1 MCGITGLLSRSERRE
16 HELRDVAARMTQTLA
31 HRGPDGTGVWLDAA
45 CGVAL
50 GHRRL
55 AVLDLS
61 EHGRQPM
68 LSHCGRLCLVYNGE
82 IYNHR
87 ALRQELET
95 LGHRF
100 RGRSDT
106 EVLLAALGQ
115 WGLERTLRRLVGMF
129 AFAVWDRREGTLQL
143 ARDAVGIKPLYYGWQ
158 GDCFLFG
165 SELKAFRAYP
175 GFEAEIDREALALLL
190 RHNYVPAPLSI
201 YRGISKLPAGCVL
214 SVSLQ
219 SPRPA
224 PQVWWD
230 LRQTAQEAA
239 ARPLQGSDHEAADAL
254 EHRLREAV
262 GLQMEADVP
271 LGAFLSGGI
280 DSSTVVAMMQA
291 QSARQV
297 ETFTI
302 GFEEAG
308 YSEAAQAKAVANHL
322 GTRHTEYYVTAQQT
336 REQIPRLPAVYDEP
350 FADSSQIPTMV
361 LCGLARQKVTVCLS
375 GDGGDEL
382 FCGYDRYF
390 YLQRLWRRM
399 AWCPGWLR
407 RAGATLARAA
417 AGALGSRRPARRL
430 HTLAEMLSV
439 ASGAEFYAR
448 FNTHWRNPAQ
458 VVLGA
463 GQAPMVAPAA
473 GAWPD
478 CRSLLEQMMG
488 LDAATYLPDD
498 LLVKVDRASMAVG
511 LEVRVPLLDH
521 RLAAFAWSLPLE
533 MKVRGGQTK
542 WLLRRVLERYL
553 PRALIDRPKM
563 GFGVPLAT
571 WLRGPLRDWAE
582 ALLAERRLRDE
593 GFFRPEPIRQKWIEH
608 LSGRHNWQYLLWDV
622 LVFQAWWEASRS
634 REPSGT

>member
-1 MCGITGLLSRSERRE
+1 
-16 HELRDVAARMTQTLA
+16 
-31 HRGPDGTGVWLDAA
+31 
-45 CGVAL
+45 
-50 GHRRL
+50 
-55 AVLDLS
+55 
-61 EHGRQPM
+61 
-68 LSHCGRLCLVYNGE
+68 
-82 IYNHR
+82 
-87 ALRQELET
+87 
-95 LGHRF
+95 
-100 RGRSDT
+100 
-106 EVLLAALGQ
+106 
-115 WGLERTLRRLVGMF
+115 MF
-129 AFAVWDRREGTLQL
+129 AFAVWDGQERTLRL
-143 ARDAVGIKPLYYGWQ
+143 ARDAMGIKPLYYGWQ
-158 GDCFLFG
+158 GGCFLFG
-165 SELKAFRAYP
+165 SELKALRAYP
-175 GFEAEIDREALALLL
+175 GFEAEIDREALALFL
-190 RHNYVPAPLSI
+190 RHNYVPAPRSI
-201 YRGISKLPAGCVL
+201 YRGIYKLPAGSAL
-214 SVSLQ
+214 AVSPQ
-219 SPRPA
+219 SLRPA
-224 PQVWWD
+224 PQFWWD

-254 EHRLREAV
+254 DHRLREAV
-262 GLQMEADVP
+262 ALQMEADVP

-291 QSARQV
+291 QTSRPV

-308 YSEAAQAKAVANHL
+308 YSEAAQAKAVARHL
-322 GTRHTEYYVTAQQT
+322 GTRHTEYYVTAEQT

-390 YLQRLWRRM
+390 YLERLWRRM

-407 RAGATLARAA
+407 KAGATVAQAVARAA
-417 AGALGSRRPARRL
+417 CSGRPARRL
-430 HTLAEMLSV
+430 HTLGEMLSA

-448 FNTHWRNPAQ
+448 FNTHWRNPAR

-463 GQAPMVAPAA
+463 EESPMLPAA
-473 GAWPD
+473 SSAWPD
-478 CRSLLEQMMG
+478 RRSLLEQMMC

-533 MKVRGGQTK
+533 MKVRRGQTK
-542 WLLRRVLERYL
+542 WLLRRVLERYV

-563 GFGVPLAT
+563 GFGVPLDA
-571 WLRGPLRDWAE
+571 WLRGPLREWAE
-582 ALLAERRLRDE
+582 ALLAERRLRDQ
-593 GFFRPEPIRQKWIEH
+593 GFFHPEPIRQKWNEH

-622 LVFQAWWEASRS
+622 LVFQAWFEASRS
-634 REPSGT
+634 GEPSRT